1 MTRVVMKICD
11 LCFWAGRQEVRSG
24 LNRYIKS
31 LFSTCWQLKGVCKK
45 TCARKEEYHIF
56 CNAGLLCCV
65 DKKHLPIRT
74 GK

>member
-1 MTRVVMKICD
+1 MILQDTVH
-11 LCFWAGRQEVRSG
+11 LPLLLLAVRSG